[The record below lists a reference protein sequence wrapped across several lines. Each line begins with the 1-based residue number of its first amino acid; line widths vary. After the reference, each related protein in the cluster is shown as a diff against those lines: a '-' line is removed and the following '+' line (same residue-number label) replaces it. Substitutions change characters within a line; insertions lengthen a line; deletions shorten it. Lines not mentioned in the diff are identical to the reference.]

1 MRWEP
6 LPQISFQRHQRELQ
20 GPLSL
25 CSWPGL
31 EPSLPSWLCLS
42 SGRPSVVH
50 DNELQGLPGRGLR
63 LAMEPATHT
72 CPNPTGYQKVCCL
85 EKRWENKATWP
96 PRACFSQVA
105 HLRAFTSGRSWVQLL
120 SSEVKSYMDFLTP
133 RYHRLAALNVISS
146 PTIMFYLALWD

>member
-1 MRWEP
+1 MKWEP
-6 LPQISFQRHQRELQ
+6 LPQTSFQRHQQEFQ

-31 EPSLPSWLCLS
+31 EPSLPSWLFLS
-42 SGRPSVVH
+42 SGRPLVVH
-50 DNELQGLPGRGLR
+50 DYELQALPGRRLR

-96 PRACFSQVA
+96 PRACFFQLA
-105 HLRAFTSGRSWVQLL
+105 ILEHPHQGWSWVQLL
-120 SSEVKSYMDFLTP
+120 SSEVKSSMDFLTP

-146 PTIMFYLALWD
+146 PTVMFYLALWD